1 MLNDDP
7 DSKRGLS
14 DNNNNENMR
23 NNNDNIYNR
32 NVKSSVQGPEVKDN
46 KKDSKGNNNGNGIN
60 GESKCCKD
68 GCLLF

>member
-14 DNNNNENMR
+14 DNNNDENMR
-23 NNNDNIYNR
+23 NNNDNIY
-32 NVKSSVQGPEVKDN
+32 KSVQGPEVKDN
-46 KKDSKGNNNGNGIN
+46 KKDSKGNNNGNGNN